1 MRPIDLARE
10 HGLSAQAVRNYE
22 EAGALPEAGR
32 TSSGYRRYTP
42 RHRAALRAFLSLKQA
57 IGHHPALAIMQAVHQ
72 DDLDG
77 ALEGVDRAHDQLLR
91 DRATLAVVTQAAQ
104 GLGAAQDLGAAQ
116 SPWADGADGADR
128 DDRTDRVDGAASGVS
143 GRQGSARRVLSV
155 GELAARIGVS
165 PATLRHW
172 EREGL
177 LFPGR
182 VSVGAHR
189 LYGPQQVRDAELV
202 HLLRRGGHGLGDIA
216 IVLDQMR
223 GGGGDSSL
231 HDALSTS
238 RERVAARG
246 LALLRASSALA
257 SYIDLEEG

>member
-10 HGLSAQAVRNYE
+10 HDLSAQAVRNYE
-22 EAGALPEAGR
+22 EDGALPEAGR
-32 TSSGYRRYTP
+32 TRSGYRVYTL
-42 RHRAALRAFLSLKQA
+42 RHRAALRAFLSLKKA
-57 IGHHPALAIMQAVHQ
+57 IGHHPALAILRAVHQ
-72 DDLDG
+72 HDLDA
-77 ALEGVDRAHDQLLR
+77 ALEGVGRAHEQLLR
-91 DRATLAVVTQAAQ
+91 DRATLAVLAQ
-104 GLGAAQDLGAAQ
+104 AAQDLGADRADRADRAD
-116 SPWADGADGADR
+116 SADGAAGAL
-128 DDRTDRVDGAASGVS
+128 S
-143 GRQGSARRVLSV
+143 GRERAARRVLGV

-172 EREGL
+172 ESRGL
-177 LFPGR
+177 VFPVRGR
-182 VSVGAHR
+182 GSAHR

-257 SYIDLEEG
+257 AYIDLEDG

>member
-1 MRPIDLARE
+1 MRPIELARE
-10 HGLSAQAVRNYE
+10 HGLSTQAVRNYE
-22 EAGALPEAGR
+22 GDGALPEAGR
-32 TSSGYRRYTP
+32 TSPGYRMYTP
-42 RHRAALRAFLSLKQA
+42 RHRAALRAFLVLKRA
-57 IGHHPALAIMQAVHQ
+57 IGHHRALAIMRAVHQ
-72 DDLDG
+72 DDLDA

-91 DRATLAVVTQAAQ
+91 DRTTLAVVAQAAQ
-104 GLGAAQDLGAAQ
+104 NIGAAQNLGADGV
-116 SPWADGADGADR
+116 DGADGADG
-128 DDRTDRVDGAASGVS
+128 VDGATSGMS
-143 GRQGSARRVLSV
+143 GRQGSARRVLGV
-155 GELAARIGVS
+155 GELAARLGVS

-182 VSVGAHR
+182 VSASAPR

-257 SYIDLEEG
+257 SYIDLEED